1 MSSYPIWND
10 VEACIYKGSKS
21 YGVRETGAV
30 LVLVGTSAKNSHP
43 FVEHTTTH
51 RLLADGSREYRFYV
65 DGEVVKRAVLPKGA
79 KDIEFIEVSGAYP
92 LELLN
97 GN

>member
-1 MSSYPIWND
+1 MQSYPIWNM
-10 VEACIYKGSKS
+10 VEACIYKSSKS

-51 RLLADGSREYRFYV
+51 RQFEDGSREYRFYV
-65 DGEVVKRAVLPKGA
+65 DGVCIRRATLGPGDDEIKFQQCDAVF
-79 KDIEFIEVSGAYP
+79 E
-92 LELLN
+92 
-97 GN
+97 